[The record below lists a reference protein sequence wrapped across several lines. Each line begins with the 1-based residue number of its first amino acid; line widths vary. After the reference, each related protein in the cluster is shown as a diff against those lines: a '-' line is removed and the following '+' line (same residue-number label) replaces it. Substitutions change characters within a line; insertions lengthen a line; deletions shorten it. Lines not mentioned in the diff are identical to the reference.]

1 MKARKGKAK
10 ANEYSKDQAK
20 KSKLSSRDYYRLDKD
35 KEKFQGHVEFKRM
48 VLKVESIL
56 QRMKDRSVSIR
67 TKNASTST
75 NAGLYGI

>member
-20 KSKLSSRDYYRLDKD
+20 KSKLSSSDYYRLDKD

-56 QRMKDRSVSIR
+56 QRMKDRSEILHLKSR
-67 TKNASTST
+67 ATK
-75 NAGLYGI
+75 